1 MKRDEILDRWRLRL
15 ADWSKLQTTVNGERI
30 ATEVLADLKAMAEAH
45 DDAEVGLKG
54 ASEES
59 GYSVRQ
65 LSRMVQDGTLTNVG
79 RPHAPKL
86 LRSQLPRR
94 AAIATP
100 DHAGVS
106 LHIARQAV
114 TSKAGQRRR
123 GNGTEG

>member
-1 MKRDEILDRWRLRL
+1 MTRDAILDRWRLRL

-45 DDAEVGLKG
+45 DDASVGLRG

-79 RPHAPKL
+79 RPNAPKL
-86 LRSQLPRR
+86 LRSQLPRK
-94 AAIATP
+94 AQATP
-100 DHAGVS
+100 TGNIGVS
-106 LHIARQAV
+106 LQLARQAV
-114 TSKAGQRRR
+114 TSKIKDRRR
-123 GNGTEG
+123 GHGT